1 MMGGGG
7 EDDVTDLNEIKP
19 SSAVHGTVH
28 SRPFFKETKKE
39 WLEKQLVVIW
49 ADGNRRPVYL
59 LLMCV
64 FHRNSLLI
72 SGATAEHFWYVYVQW
87 EQSFISVW
95 CVCAPVSVCFPGA
108 WTFLWFVCFCLLAS
122 QWGRTHDIRGVP
134 MDAARAT
141 VAFSFFSIA
150 TWVSKTAVVF
160 FSFKTAQILASSFGN
175 EL

>member
-28 SRPFFKETKKE
+28 SWPFFKETKKE

-49 ADGNRRPVYL
+49 ADGSRRPLYL
-59 LLMCV
+59 LLVCV

-72 SGATAEHFWYVYVQW
+72 SGATAEHFWYVFVLW
-87 EQSFISVW
+87 EQSFISEL
-95 CVCAPVSVCFPGA
+95 CVCTPVSVCFPGA

-150 TWVSKTAVVF
+150 TWVSKIAVVF
-160 FSFKTAQILASSFGN
+160 FSVKTAQILASFFAS